1 MSTMPISLRFW
12 QRTDGRRNSLFR
24 FGYDGWFLFAVMAL
38 LGLGIVMVGSA
49 SLGVAERQLG
59 QPFYY
64 LTRQLIYV
72 SLGLIVALAIINIDL
87 ERWHKSGGILMIA
100 SVVMLILVLLPGLG
114 REVNGSIRWL
124 SLGLFNMQPS
134 ELVKLFVIIYLSGYL
149 VRRRDEVRERLMGF
163 IKPMSLLTILC
174 LLLLLEPDFGA
185 VAIMMTT
192 AVALMFLA
200 GVRLWQFIVLFGLVG
215 TALAILAYSAP
226 YRVARM
232 TTFLDPWA
240 DPYASGFQLT
250 QALIAFGRGEWLG
263 VGLGNSVQKLFYLPE
278 AHTDFMFAVL
288 AEELGLVMVALVVG
302 LFVLLVVRTFI
313 IGRRAERADQAFA
326 AYLAYGLGLWLVLQ
340 AFTNIGVNL
349 GVLPTKGLT
358 LPLMSYGGSSLVV
371 MLMAA
376 ALIFRVDLESRQAM
390 NSRQA
395 GRRQHGQRKVGQG
408 SGRKQQGDQKRRQL
422 SWRGRT

>member
-1 MSTMPISLRFW
+1 MSIAPITFRVWQTVQKGGRSNALLRYGF
-12 QRTDGRRNSLFR
+12 
-24 FGYDGWFLFAVMAL
+24 DGWFIVAVVTL

-49 SLGVAERQLG
+49 SLSIAERQLG

-64 LTRQLIYV
+64 LTRQLVYL
-72 SLGLIVALAIINIDL
+72 SLGLAVALVVVNIDL
-87 ERWHKSGGILMIA
+87 RRWQRSGGLLMIA
-100 SVVMLILVLLPGLG
+100 SVALLALVLLPGVG
-114 REVNGSIRWL
+114 REVNGSVRWL
-124 SLGLFNMQPS
+124 SLGLFNVQPS

-149 VRRRDEVRERLMGF
+149 VRRCDEVRESLIGF
-163 IKPMSLLTILC
+163 IKPMALLTILC

-200 GVRLWQFIVLFGLVG
+200 GVRLSQFIVLFSLVG
-215 TALAILAYSAP
+215 IALATLAYSSP

-232 TTFLDPWA
+232 TAFLDPWA
-240 DPYASGFQLT
+240 DPFASGFQLT

-263 VGLGNSVQKLFYLPE
+263 VGLGSSIQKLFYLPE

-288 AEELGLVMVALVVG
+288 AEELGLVVVALVI
-302 LFVLLVVRTFI
+302 LMFVLLVVRTFI
-313 IGRRAERADQAFA
+313 IGRRAERAEQPFA
-326 AYLAYGLGLWLVLQ
+326 AYLAYGMGLWMVLQ

-371 MLMAA
+371 MLIAV
-376 ALIFRVDLESRQAM
+376 ALIIRVDLESRHAL

-395 GRRQHGQRKVGQG
+395 GRRRKA
-408 SGRKQQGDQKRRQL
+408 KQAPAKSARRSR
-422 SWRGRT
+422 SW